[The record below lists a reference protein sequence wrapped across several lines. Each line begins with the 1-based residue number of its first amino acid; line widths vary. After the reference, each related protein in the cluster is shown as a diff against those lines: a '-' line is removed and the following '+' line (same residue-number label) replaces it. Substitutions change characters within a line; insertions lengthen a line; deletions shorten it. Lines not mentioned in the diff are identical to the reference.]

1 VRRLA
6 SSLALAKRSLAW
18 RSRALAVWTS
28 LALGWTCGGPTA
40 SAAEASDPPL
50 LPETPTAPHYAFAAV
65 PLVSYSSDTGFGL
78 GLRGVVQRRA
88 ADAEPYVFSLEA
100 QGFATTGGTQFHF
113 AFLDV
118 PRLAGGPFR
127 LDVLAGYDRN
137 SAAPYYG
144 IGNHPALASDAP
156 TPLDT
161 YVEEYPV
168 LRARL
173 RGAVWQGL
181 SAIGGY
187 RLLLQHVAAEPN
199 SRLAQDAPLGVDGGA
214 YAEASLGLGWDTR
227 DDEMEPTRGAL
238 LEATA
243 RTTAAPLGSRFV
255 SVGAFSSAAAY
266 QAIGA
271 RAVVA
276 GRVALDATWGDVPFD
291 RLQDFG
297 SLLTPFFLL
306 SGVGGG
312 LTVRGLRQSEY
323 VGRTKAI
330 ANAEIRWQFMEL
342 DVWRERVRLSSIA
355 FVDAGRVWHGRDPP
369 ALAAFGVH
377 VGTGGGLRIAWGKLV
392 VLRADVGF
400 AEGAA
405 RAYADF
411 RHVF

>member
-1 VRRLA
+1 MCVA
-6 SSLALAKRSLAW
+6 PA
-18 RSRALAVWTS
+18 
-28 LALGWTCGGPTA
+28 A
-40 SAAEASDPPL
+40 SAEEVPGPAPIAETVSAPRYAS
-50 LPETPTAPHYAFAAV
+50 AAV
-65 PLVSYSSDTGFGL
+65 PLVSYSSDTGLGL
-78 GLRGVVQRRA
+78 GLRGFIQRRA
-88 ADAEPYVFSLEA
+88 VDAEPYVFSLEA
-100 QGFATTGGTQFHF
+100 QGFASTGGAQFHF

-118 PRLAGGPFR
+118 PKLAGGSLR
-127 LDVLAGYDRN
+127 LDVLAGYNRN

-156 TPLDT
+156 APLDT

-173 RGAVWQGL
+173 RGALWRSL
-181 SAIGGY
+181 LAMGGY

-199 SRLAQDAPLGVDGGA
+199 SHLARDSPLGVDGGA

-227 DDEMEPTRGAL
+227 DDEMEPTRGAV

-243 RTTAAPLGSRFV
+243 RATAVPLGSRFV
-255 SVGAFSSAAAY
+255 SAGAFLSAAGY

-271 RAVVA
+271 RVVVA
-276 GRVALDATWGDVPFD
+276 GRVALDAAWGDVPFD

-330 ANAEIRWQFMEL
+330 ANAEIRWQFAEVDL
-342 DVWRERVRLSSIA
+342 WRERIRLSSVA
-355 FVDAGRVWHGRDPP
+355 FADAGRVWQGPDPP

-377 VGTGGGLRIAWGKLV
+377 AGAGGGLRIAWGKLV

-405 RAYADF
+405 RVYADF

>member
-1 VRRLA
+1 VRHLAKSPALATRLA
-6 SSLALAKRSLAW
+6 WTSLVWRSLALALTCSGPT
-18 RSRALAVWTS
+18 ALAVE
-28 LALGWTCGGPTA
+28 APGPAPVDAT
-40 SAAEASDPPL
+40 SAAPRYAS
-50 LPETPTAPHYAFAAV
+50 AAV
-65 PLVSYSSDTGFGL
+65 PLVSYSSDTGLGV
-78 GLRGVVQRRA
+78 GLRGVIQQRA

-100 QGFATTGGTQFHF
+100 QGFATTGGAQFHF

-118 PRLAGGPFR
+118 PRLAGGSLR

-144 IGNHPALASDAP
+144 IGNHPALANDLAP
-156 TPLDT
+156 FNA
-161 YVEEYPV
+161 YFEEYPV
-168 LRARL
+168 LRVRL
-173 RGAVWQGL
+173 RGALWRGL

-187 RLLLQHVAAEPN
+187 RLLLQHVAADPN

-243 RTTAAPLGSRFV
+243 RATAAPLGSRYLSGGGF
-255 SVGAFSSAAAY
+255 ASAAGY

-271 RAVVA
+271 RVVVA

-297 SLLTPFFLL
+297 SLFTPFFLL

-330 ANAEIRWQFMEL
+330 ANAEIRAQFAEL
-342 DVWRERVRLSSIA
+342 DVWREHIRLSSVA
-355 FVDAGRVWHGRDPP
+355 FVDAGRVWQGPDPQP
-369 ALAAFGVH
+369 LAAFGVH
-377 VGTGGGLRIAWGKLV
+377 VGAGGGLRVAWGKLI

-400 AEGAA
+400 AEGSA
-405 RAYADF
+405 RVYADF